1 MIGSLPKSIRRLCNG
16 WNMNSLQELTTRA
29 SIQDYIQLMKPGIM
43 LLLVLE
49 AVTAMIVAAGRSV
62 SLVSLGWLALV
73 GIMSSG
79 GSAAIN
85 QYLERD
91 KDVKMT
97 RTDWR
102 PVANKRVPPRNALA
116 FGIIMTALGVGVSF
130 AIFNPLT
137 ALMILGGALSYVFL
151 YTMYLKPRTEWNIV
165 IGGVAGVF
173 PALTGWAAVT
183 GVLGWPGIF
192 IGMVVFLWT
201 PPHFWGL
208 SMKYKEDYKRTGFPM
223 LSVVKSEVQVVRWIV
238 YSSIPLFALTL
249 LPLALRFLGTFDIIY
264 YAIAG
269 ALAIAFL
276 AVDIKMWRHPTK
288 ENGFLAFLVSLPYL
302 FLLFGAMIVS
312 ALI

>member
-1 MIGSLPKSIRRLCNG
+1 
-16 WNMNSLQELTTRA
+16 MNSLQELTTRA

>member
-1 MIGSLPKSIRRLCNG
+1 
-16 WNMNSLQELTTRA
+16 MNSLQELTTKA
-29 SIQDYIQLMKPGIM
+29 SIQDYFQLMKPGIM

-62 SLVSLGWLALV
+62 SIVSLGWLALV
-73 GIMSSG
+73 GILSSG

-91 KDVKMT
+91 KDVKMS

-102 PVANKRVPPRNALA
+102 PVANRRVPPTNALA
-116 FGIIMTALGVGVSF
+116 FGIALTALGVGISF

-137 ALMILGGALSYVFL
+137 SLMILGGALSYIFL
-151 YTMYLKPRTEWNIV
+151 YTVYLKPRTEWNIV

-173 PALTGWAAVT
+173 PALTGWAAAT
-183 GVLGWPGIF
+183 GIIGWPGIF

-238 YSSIPLFALTL
+238 YSSIPMFALTL
-249 LPLALRFLGTFDIIY
+249 FPLALRFLGTFDLIY
-264 YAIAG
+264 YVIAG
-269 ALAIAFL
+269 GLAIAFL

-302 FLLFGAMIVS
+302 FLLFGAMIAS
-312 ALI
+312 AII